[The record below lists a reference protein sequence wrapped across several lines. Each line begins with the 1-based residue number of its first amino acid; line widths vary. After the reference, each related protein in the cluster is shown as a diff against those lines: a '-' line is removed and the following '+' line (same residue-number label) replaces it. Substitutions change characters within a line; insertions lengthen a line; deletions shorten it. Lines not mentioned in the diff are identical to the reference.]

1 MLKRY
6 DDPLGHTER
15 LATSQQ
21 LEEKISIYSI
31 SDMYRDKT
39 CGELRLSDAGSKVTV
54 AGWVQRS
61 RKMGGM
67 TFVDVRDR
75 YGITQVV
82 FNTSDNT
89 EENALFDAANNLGR
103 EYVVQ
108 VSGTV
113 TERTSKNKN
122 IPTYEIEIIAEKLKV
137 LNKSEIPPFTIEDNT
152 DGGDDLRMKF
162 RYLDLRRPAVRKNLE
177 PSPQDGFRNQK
188 IP

>member
-1 MLKRY
+1 MTTLSGILRGPPRRK
-6 DDPLGHTER
+6 
-15 LATSQQ
+15 Q

-113 TERTSKNKN
+113 TERTSKNKKY
-122 IPTYEIEIIAEKLKV
+122 TH
-137 LNKSEIPPFTIEDNT
+137 
-152 DGGDDLRMKF
+152 
-162 RYLDLRRPAVRKNLE
+162 RRDRDYCRETQGAQQERDSAVH
-177 PSPQDGFRNQK
+177 D
-188 IP
+188 